1 MKRLE
6 YEENSDVGLATLLFM
21 GIYGVGP
28 AIAREWY
35 QRGLRTLDD
44 VRNRKD
50 GIRLSAAQEVSHID
64 ASPIVKLSLSEMA
77 AAWAKILHGYAG
89 LFYMLFPHN
98 N

>member
-6 YEENSDVGLATLLFM
+6 YEENSDVGVATLLFM

-28 AIAREWY
+28 ATAREWY

-50 GIRLSAAQEVSHID
+50 GIKPSTSQEVSYNVHD
-64 ASPIVKLSLSEMA
+64 CGTSSEQDNYSLA
-77 AAWAKILHGYAG
+77 
-89 LFYMLFPHN
+89 
-98 N
+98 

>member
-6 YEENSDVGLATLLFM
+6 YEENSDMGATTILFM
-21 GIYGVGP
+21 GIHGVGP

-50 GIRLSAAQEVSHID
+50 GIQLSAAQEVSYWYI
-64 ASPIVKLSLSEMA
+64 IF
-77 AAWAKILHGYAG
+77 G
-89 LFYMLFPHN
+89 
-98 N
+98 